1 MQRHISFRSLMRDA
15 TAWAASPVGRLAR
28 IEVLVTISCGFLT
41 VLVLLGSGRR
51 ASHSSALRLAVWS
64 ALMLSYQA
72 VSYTIGLMQSASFHN
87 ELIVAWGCFL
97 LLLLGTADG
106 IAAYSLNDS
115 DQQART
121 VLNQAVQVIY
131 IFLLLLSYVGS
142 LPLQLEVLLSTLLV
156 LSVAKLGMRVR
167 NFLLDGRDRVL
178 TVDNKLVAD
187 YMAREHGY
195 SGEKYDAT
203 TMEGY
208 KYVVAGEAAE
218 LHDGETDYWAI
229 DPETNPDLVTV
240 ERVWQCQGRL
250 LSSDVDGGETM
261 PAALKHKDLC
271 LSFALFKLLRRRLG
285 RYPLHESC
293 LNKTRDLV
301 KLGLLAGDD
310 HERVYRVVEVEL
322 GFLFD
327 FYYAR
332 YRSPKETLI
341 LDTLLFAT
349 VAATSLCT
357 LFSLAAL
364 DHRAQQRQA
373 YPDTVTTVF
382 DIWLTRMMIVLFLIL
397 ESLQYFTLVFSDWHK
412 VKVLCRYVL
421 NEAWHNS
428 PFLERILAFICRV
441 RLTPYWNNSLGQH
454 SLLHACH
461 RYEQGRLRRVWG
473 LQLPG
478 RIAGFLIR
486 SRMTDRR
493 KLPAAV
499 KSAIFLFLKTG
510 MTRIQNGEYTL
521 EKQGMLGHFYW
532 AIAQESTVQTIMI
545 WHIATAICDH
555 KSKPNRADST
565 DEEKKGHEVATTL
578 SAYCVYLMSS
588 APELLPGHTYD
599 TQLLF
604 QGVQLKAR
612 KLLEG
617 CRSKDDMYNK
627 LPEPDSL
634 CGDGYEGILADGR
647 KLGDEIMQRMPD
659 AVRWKVL
666 GEMWV
671 EMLLSVAPSDNAT
684 AHVQKLATGGE
695 LITHLWA
702 LLTHAGVIEKPMSRY
717 SGRALEMQ
725 I

>member
-1 MQRHISFRSLMRDA
+1 MRDA

-28 IEVLVTISCGFLT
+28 IEVLVTVSCALLT

-51 ASHSSALRLAVWS
+51 ASQSSVLRLAVWS
-64 ALMLSYQA
+64 ALMLSYPA
-72 VSYTIGLMQSASFHN
+72 VSYTIGLMQSASFRN

-121 VLNQAVQVIY
+121 VLNQALQVIY
-131 IFLLLLSYVGS
+131 IFLLLLSYIGS
-142 LPLQLEVLLSTLLV
+142 LPLQLKVLLSLLLV

-195 SGEKYDAT
+195 SGADYDAT
-203 TMEGY
+203 TMKGY
-208 KYVVAGEAAE
+208 KYVVAGEAVE
-218 LHDGETDYWAI
+218 LHDGERDYWAI

-240 ERVWQCQGRL
+240 DRVWQCEGRL
-250 LSSDVDGGETM
+250 LRSGVDVADGGVV
-261 PAALKHKDLC
+261 ALRHKDLC

-301 KLGLLAGDD
+301 KVGLLAGDD
-310 HERVYRVVEVEL
+310 HERMYRVVEVEL

-327 FYYAR
+327 FYYAG

-341 LDTLLFAT
+341 PDTLLFAT

-357 LFSLAAL
+357 LFSLAVL
-364 DHRAQQRQA
+364 DERTHQRQG

-428 PFLERILAFICRV
+428 PFLERILRSICQV
-441 RLTPYWNNSLGQH
+441 RLIPYWNNSLGQY

-473 LQLPG
+473 LPLP
-478 RIAGFLIR
+478 RRVVHFLIR

-493 KLPAAV
+493 KLPAAA
-499 KSAIFLFLKTG
+499 KHAIFLFLKTG

-521 EKQGMLGHFYW
+521 EKHGMLDHFYW

-545 WHIATAICDH
+545 WHIATAICDY
-555 KSKPNRADST
+555 KSQINRADST
-565 DEEKKGHEVATTL
+565 AQEKDHEVATTL
-578 SAYCVYLMSS
+578 SAYCGYLMSS
-588 APELLPGHTYD
+588 VPELLPGHSYD

-604 QGVQLKAR
+604 QGVQLRAKE
-612 KLLEG
+612 LLRG
-617 CRSKDDMYNK
+617 SRSKDDMYHK

-634 CGDGYEGILADGR
+634 CDDGYAGILADGR
-647 KLGDEIMQRMPD
+647 KLGDEMMQSAGRFLP
-659 AVRWKVL
+659 RCGWRCCC
-666 GEMWV
+666 
-671 EMLLSVAPSDNAT
+671 
-684 AHVQKLATGGE
+684 
-695 LITHLWA
+695 LWR
-702 LLTHAGVIEKPMSRY
+702 HPMTRPPTSR
-717 SGRALEMQ
+717 SWRPAASSSRTCGHC
-725 I
+725 